1 MLATQAQRDLAG
13 EPSQGFVRGVDDKP
27 VAPDLMR
34 FGTEGFHWILLRKFG
49 RATKER
55 E

>member
-1 MLATQAQRDLAG
+1 MLATQAHRNFTGQPA
-13 EPSQGFVRGVDDKP
+13 QGFVRGIDDKP
-27 VAPDLMR
+27 VAPDFMR

-49 RATKER
+49 RSTKER